1 MSKSQKRLLVFIV
14 GFIII
19 FFTLV
24 FMITLKS
31 SKEKEMIY
39 IEKIG
44 YINDYESYNI
54 DGSTITINFKDGKRF
69 YANYKCRIFPAK
81 DFNESLGYP
90 YSTTTTEDT
99 MFIDNKIFRGKYKI
113 LKSTPNMT
121 ILTCND
127 KKYTFL
133 NYGNSMRIRTSMF
146 PRMELEA

>member
-1 MSKSQKRLLVFIV
+1 MSKRQKILTVAIFVAFIAL
-14 GFIII
+14 
-19 FFTLV
+19 TLTIACTKP
-24 FMITLKS
+24 FA
-31 SKEKEMIY
+31 EKEIIY

-44 YINDYESYNI
+44 YVNDYESYNI

-69 YANYKCRIFPAK
+69 YTNYKCRIFPEK

-99 MFIDNKIFRGKYKI
+99 MFIDNKIFRGKYEV
-113 LKSTPNMT
+113 LKSNANMV
-121 ILTCND
+121 IIKCNN

-133 NYGNSMRIRTSMF
+133 NYGNSMRIRTSAF

>member
-1 MSKSQKRLLVFIV
+1 MSKRQKISLVFIFLAS
-14 GFIII
+14 FILI
-19 FFTLV
+19 
-24 FMITLKS
+24 FMIASKS
-31 SKEKEMIY
+31 FKEKEIIY

-44 YINDYESYNI
+44 YVNDYESYNI
-54 DGSTITINFKDGKRF
+54 NGTTITINFKDGKRF
-69 YANYKCRIFPAK
+69 YTNYKCRIFPAK

>member
-1 MSKSQKRLLVFIV
+1 MSKRQKTLLAFIFLAS
-14 GFIII
+14 FILI
-19 FFTLV
+19 
-24 FMITLKS
+24 FMIASKS

-44 YINDYESYNI
+44 YVNDYESYNI

-69 YANYKCRIFPAK
+69 YTNYKCRIFPAK

-133 NYGNSMRIRTSMF
+133 NYGNSMRIRTSAF

>member
-1 MSKSQKRLLVFIV
+1 MSMRQKILTVAIFTAFIV
-14 GFIII
+14 LILFIACTKP
-19 FFTLV
+19 FA
-24 FMITLKS
+24 
-31 SKEKEMIY
+31 EKEIIY

-44 YINDYESYNI
+44 YIDDYESYSI
-54 DGSTITINFKDGKRF
+54 GGSTITINFEYGKK
-69 YANYKCRIFPAK
+69 YYTNYKCRIFPAK

-133 NYGNSMRIRTSMF
+133 NYGNDMRIRTSAF
-146 PRMELEA
+146 PLMELEA

>member
-54 DGSTITINFKDGKRF
+54 DGSTITINFKDGKR
-69 YANYKCRIFPAK
+69 
-81 DFNESLGYP
+81 L
-90 YSTTTTEDT
+90 
-99 MFIDNKIFRGKYKI
+99 
-113 LKSTPNMT
+113 
-121 ILTCND
+121 
-127 KKYTFL
+127 
-133 NYGNSMRIRTSMF
+133 
-146 PRMELEA
+146 

>member
-1 MSKSQKRLLVFIV
+1 MSKRQKILLVAIGIM
-14 GFIII
+14 GFI
-19 FFTLV
+19 LA
-24 FMITLKS
+24 FMVYVKPF
-31 SKEKEMIY
+31 KEKEMIY

-44 YINDYESYNI
+44 YINEYESYNI

-69 YANYKCRIFPAK
+69 YTNYKCRIFPAK

-99 MFIDNKIFRGKYKI
+99 MFIDNKIFRGKYEI
-113 LKSTPNMT
+113 LKSNPSII

>member
-1 MSKSQKRLLVFIV
+1 MSKRQKILLVAIGIV
-14 GFIII
+14 GFI
-19 FFTLV
+19 LA
-24 FMITLKS
+24 FMLYAKPF
-31 SKEKEMIY
+31 KEKEIIY

-54 DGSTITINFKDGKRF
+54 SGTTITINFEYGKK
-69 YANYKCRIFPAK
+69 YYTNYKCRIFPEK

-99 MFIDNKIFRGKYKI
+99 MFIDNKIFRGKYEI
-113 LKSTPNMT
+113 LKSNANMV
-121 ILTCND
+121 ILRCNN

-133 NYGNSMRIRTSMF
+133 NYGNSMRIRTSAF

>member
-1 MSKSQKRLLVFIV
+1 MSKRQKISLVFIFLAS
-14 GFIII
+14 FILI
-19 FFTLV
+19 
-24 FMITLKS
+24 FMIASKS
-31 SKEKEMIY
+31 SKEKEIIY

-44 YINDYESYNI
+44 YVNDYESYNI
-54 DGSTITINFKDGKRF
+54 NGTTITINFKDGKRF
-69 YANYKCRIFPAK
+69 YTNYKCRIFPAK

-133 NYGNSMRIRTSMF
+133 NYGNSMRIRTSAF

>member
-1 MSKSQKRLLVFIV
+1 MSKRQKILTVAIFVAFIALILTIAYTKP
-14 GFIII
+14 FA
-19 FFTLV
+19 
-24 FMITLKS
+24 
-31 SKEKEMIY
+31 EKEIIY

-127 KKYTFL
+127 KKYIFL
-133 NYGNSMRIRTSMF
+133 NYENDMRIRTSMF

>member
-1 MSKSQKRLLVFIV
+1 MSKRQKTLLVLISLASFIL
-14 GFIII
+14 I
-19 FFTLV
+19 
-24 FMITLKS
+24 FMIASKS
-31 SKEKEMIY
+31 FKEKEIIY

-44 YINDYESYNI
+44 YVNDYESYNI

-69 YANYKCRIFPAK
+69 YTNYKCRIFPAK

-133 NYGNSMRIRTSMF
+133 NYGNSMRIRTSAF

>member
-1 MSKSQKRLLVFIV
+1 MSKRQKISLVFIFLAS
-14 GFIII
+14 FILI
-19 FFTLV
+19 
-24 FMITLKS
+24 FMIASKS
-31 SKEKEMIY
+31 FKEKEIIY

-69 YANYKCRIFPAK
+69 YTNYKCRIFPAK

>member
-1 MSKSQKRLLVFIV
+1 
-14 GFIII
+14 
-19 FFTLV
+19 
-24 FMITLKS
+24 
-31 SKEKEMIY
+31 
-39 IEKIG
+39 
-44 YINDYESYNI
+44 
-54 DGSTITINFKDGKRF
+54 
-69 YANYKCRIFPAK
+69 
-81 DFNESLGYP
+81 
-90 YSTTTTEDT
+90 